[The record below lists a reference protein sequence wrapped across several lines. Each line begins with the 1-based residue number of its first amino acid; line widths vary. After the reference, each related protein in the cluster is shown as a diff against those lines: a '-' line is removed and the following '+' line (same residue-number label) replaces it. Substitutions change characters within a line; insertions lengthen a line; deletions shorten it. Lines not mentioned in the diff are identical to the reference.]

1 MFMRTFPTAVWC
13 IVACVLL
20 AGSDLTACGDKML
33 RLGSRLGSG
42 QVAAHRAS
50 LLIYMPS
57 QSIVPDAAKKLKL
70 QAALRRAGHRV
81 HAVEHAADLEKAVS
95 SGRYDIVIADVAT
108 ASARPGSRS
117 TSPSMLPL
125 VPKPQWA
132 EAERQFGHFIKAG
145 GRIHEALDEVDH
157 VMESRKAARVAP

>member
-1 MFMRTFPTAVWC
+1 MRKFPTSAWCVAVC
-13 IVACVLL
+13 LLL

-33 RLGSRLGSG
+33 RLGSRLGGG

-57 QSIVPDAAKKLKL
+57 HSIVPEAAKKLKL
-70 QAALRRAGHRV
+70 QSALTRAGHRV
-81 HAVEHAADLEKAVS
+81 HAVEHAADLDKAVS
-95 SGRYDIVIADVAT
+95 SGRYDIIIADVAT
-108 ASARPGSRS
+108 AAARAGTPSA
-117 TSPSMLPL
+117 SPSVLPL
-125 VPKPQWA
+125 VAKPQWA

-145 GRIHEALDEVDH
+145 GRVHEALDEVDH